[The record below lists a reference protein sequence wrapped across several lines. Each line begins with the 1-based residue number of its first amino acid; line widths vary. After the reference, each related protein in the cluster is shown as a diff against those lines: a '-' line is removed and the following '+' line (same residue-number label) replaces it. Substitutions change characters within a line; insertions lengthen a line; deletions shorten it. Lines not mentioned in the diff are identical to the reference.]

1 MRFTV
6 PFLVLAGLVF
16 FTLPGKGQS
25 TRIISVDPLTAK
37 TGDVVSANG
46 EGMDKAIV
54 DELYLTNGTD
64 DIKVEMT
71 QQTDKLIKF
80 KVPSGVKAGRWA
92 LMVHLK
98 SGSGPRLIEQ
108 PVKVTV
114 E

>member
-1 MRFTV
+1 MRFALV
-6 PFLVLAGLVF
+6 FLVLAGLALF
-16 FTLPGKGQS
+16 PPAGKGQS
-25 TRIISVDPLTAK
+25 TRITSVDPLTAK
-37 TGDVVSANG
+37 AGDVVSAKG
-46 EGMDKAIV
+46 EGMDPANV

>member
-6 PFLVLAGLVF
+6 PVLLLAGL
-16 FTLPGKGQS
+16 TLLPPAAMGQS
-25 TRIISVDPLTAK
+25 TRITSVDPLTAK
-37 TGDVVSANG
+37 SGDVVSAIG
-46 EGMDKAIV
+46 EGMDAGNV

-71 QQTDKLIKF
+71 QQTDKLVKF
-80 KVPSGVKAGRWA
+80 KVPAGVKAGRWA

>member
-6 PFLVLAGLVF
+6 PLLLLAGL
-16 FTLPGKGQS
+16 TLLPLAGLAQS
-25 TRIISVDPLTAK
+25 TRITSVDPLTAK
-37 TGDVVSANG
+37 AGDEISATG
-46 EGMDKAIV
+46 EGMDAATV

-64 DIKVEMT
+64 DIKVVMT
-71 QQTDKLIKF
+71 QQTDKLVKF
-80 KVPSGVKAGRWA
+80 KVPAGVKAGRWA